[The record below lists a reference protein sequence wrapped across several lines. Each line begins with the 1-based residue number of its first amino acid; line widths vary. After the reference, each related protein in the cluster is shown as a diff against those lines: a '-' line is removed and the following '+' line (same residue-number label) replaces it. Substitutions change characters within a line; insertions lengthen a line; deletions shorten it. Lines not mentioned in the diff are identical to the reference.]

1 MLDSLNGKNYKMN
14 QEAVIIANGLFPT
27 KESVINILKESNYLI
42 CCDGAIEHL
51 EKHNI
56 SPDVIVGDLDSI
68 PEHCF
73 AKYHDKIVH
82 INEQESNDLS
92 KAFYYA
98 KEKGYKKIYILG
110 ATGKRDDHTLANISL
125 LYKFNKELETSI
137 ITDYGKWTVSDK
149 SCVLDSHKGQQVS
162 LFASNPRSKIYSEGL
177 KYSLNGLQLEELWTG
192 TLNEATGDKFSLD
205 FSSSQLII
213 FREH

>member
-27 KESVINILKESNYLI
+27 RESVINILKESDYLI

-98 KEKGYKKIYILG
+98 LDKGYQRIYILG

-137 ITDYGKWTVSDK
+137 ITDYGQWSVIDK
-149 SCVLDSHKGQQVS
+149 DCTLESHKGQQVS
-162 LFASNPRSKIYSEGL
+162 LFASNPNSKISSKGL
-177 KYSLNGLQLEELWTG
+177 KFSLEELQLKELWTG
-192 TLNEATGDKFSLD
+192 TLNESNGDEFSLY
-205 FSSSQLII
+205 FSETQLII
-213 FREH
+213 FREF